1 MFYVLLPKMLF
12 LFRYP
17 DAFFPYGT
25 PISPRPGWWTMGLGD
40 VPLGG
45 SEGHPGCWVVGMG
58 KCWPLDKQWAVFN
71 LIKPSGGRL
80 GGWVD
85 QP

>member
-17 DAFFPYGT
+17 DAFFLLEHLFHHGQA
-25 PISPRPGWWTMGLGD
+25 
-40 VPLGG
+40 GG
-45 SEGHPGCWVVGMG
+45 QWDLAMYLLEEAKAIGMG
-58 KCWPLDKQWAVFN
+58 KCWPLDKQWAVFD
-71 LIKPSGGRL
+71 LIKPYISGGRL